1 MACDGKS
8 LFWKP
13 HCWFSF
19 LWPSVASFGCLVCPS
34 YMCLK
39 ADTRGLFQTRL
50 CGSFGFSW
58 SPSFSAEKI
67 APLLTILDE
76 KLTWCIW
83 FHEQPL
89 RGWIMQAESGE
100 FTWLLLNRKQE
111 KGRSQRNSPSFL
123 PFCIPSG
130 EVLIAKQT
138 CLLCFFM
145 ICEAGPAY
153 TCISCWFAS
162 SFIFYPFFRD
172 TFSFTFYHPHTLG
185 FLLPPPYPGVVLWFL
200 PLARPSREPGEE
212 CQAPSCHSWILYWVA
227 FLDLFF
233 KLCPVYLS
241 RFWWLPFVFLL
252 VFTSSSSLDIVF
264 LIG

>member
-1 MACDGKS
+1 MGLSHSLGIEELIQTCVAYDGNS
-8 LFWKP
+8 FFWKP

-34 YMCLK
+34 YLCLK
-39 ADTRGLFQTRL
+39 ADKRGLFQTKL

-67 APLLTILDE
+67 ALLLTILDE

-162 SFIFYPFFRD
+162 SFIFYPFF
-172 TFSFTFYHPHTLG
+172 FYHPHTLALYFG
-185 FLLPPPYPGVVLWFL
+185 
-200 PLARPSREPGEE
+200 
-212 CQAPSCHSWILYWVA
+212 SCPW
-227 FLDLFF
+227 LDL
-233 KLCPVYLS
+233 LENPVKSAKHQVVIHGFYTELLS
-241 RFWWLPFVFLL
+241 LTCFL
-252 VFTSSSSLDIVF
+252 
-264 LIG
+264 